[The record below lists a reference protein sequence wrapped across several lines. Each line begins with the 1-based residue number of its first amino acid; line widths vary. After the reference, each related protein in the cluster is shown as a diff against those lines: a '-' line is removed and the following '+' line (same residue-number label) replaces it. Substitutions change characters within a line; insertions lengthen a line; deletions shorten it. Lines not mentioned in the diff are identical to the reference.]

1 MLPQSKFMLL
11 LSPIGNR
18 NSNIMGM
25 AKEIAKTFSKSSV
38 FLPNGFIPKISAIGA
53 VFIGHIAC
61 KGLVLNI
68 FKPILS
74 IGPV

>member
-1 MLPQSKFMLL
+1 
-11 LSPIGNR
+11 
-18 NSNIMGM
+18 M
-25 AKEIAKTFSKSSV
+25 AKEIAKTFSKSAV

-53 VFIGHIAC
+53 VFIGHLAC